1 MEVVLSTA
9 PTGEVITL
17 DEAKAH
23 MVVEHTDDDS
33 LIRSLIQMSV
43 DHAESITNR
52 RFLTQTWIAYLEDF
66 PDADEIILPYGQLQ
80 SVTSVQ
86 YRDDDGDWQT
96 MDTDEYVVD
105 TVREPGRVVLAD
117 GEIWPTDTL
126 YPGMSVKVTFVCGY
140 GDQARVDI
148 TGVTNASP
156 IVATSTD
163 HGLVT
168 GNRARVENVDGTTAA
183 NGTWTVTR
191 VDDNDFS
198 LQGSS
203 GNAPNIANTGDFIKI
218 EVPEAIRAALMLM
231 VGNAYAHR
239 ETIGIG
245 QQFQEIPV
253 VDRLLANYRIWRV

>member
-1 MEVVLSTA
+1 MDLVLSTG

-33 LIRSLIQMSV
+33 MIRSFIQMAV

-52 RFLTQTWIAYLEDF
+52 LFLTQTWIAYLEDF
-66 PDADEIILPYGQLQ
+66 PDGEIILPYGQLQ
-80 SVTSVQ
+80 SVTSVE

-96 MDTDEYVVD
+96 MDSAEYVVD

-117 GEIWPTDTL
+117 GETWPTDTL
-126 YPGMSVKVTFVCGY
+126 YPGMSVRITFVCGY
-140 GDQARVDI
+140 GTQARVSI
-148 TGVTNASP
+148 TGATNAAP
-156 IVATSTD
+156 IVVTSAD
-163 HGLVT
+163 HGLLT
-168 GNRARVENVDGTTAA
+168 GDRIRVEDVEGTTAA
-183 NGTWTVTR
+183 NGTWTVTG

-198 LQGSS
+198 LQGST
-203 GNAPNIANTGDFIKI
+203 GNAAYTESTGDFIKI

-239 ETIGIG
+239 ETIGVG
-245 QQFQEIPV
+245 QAFQEIPV
-253 VDRLLANYRIWRV
+253 VDRLLSNYRIWRV